1 MTDDL
6 TTRVRSALRGADR
19 RVFWHP
25 ARTPAEV
32 FTSLAK
38 AADELGVTEW
48 DLYGDGGAVTT
59 LEDEVAALLGKDAAV
74 FVPSG
79 IMAQQAVLRVWCD
92 RSGVRRVAIPDLSH
106 LLVHEAD
113 GPRLLHGFE
122 FEQLT
127 TGREVATATH
137 LADVPGRLGAAM
149 VELPLRD
156 AGCLLPTLTE
166 LQELS
171 AAALQRGV
179 PLHFDGARLWEAQP
193 FYDVPLAELAALAD
207 SVYVSFYKGLGALPG
222 AAVAADAD
230 VVEEVRL
237 WRKRMGG
244 TLNRLT
250 PLALSALVGLR
261 DRLSHA
267 AEELAWARVFA
278 AELPAHGLRVHPG
291 TPHTCVFE
299 VYADAPAD
307 QVNERLLDLV
317 RRTGVGVS
325 PPWRD
330 GDMPGTSVCE
340 VSCYGQALEHDPAQV
355 AGWFGELA
363 RRP

>member
-6 TTRVRSALRGADR
+6 TTRVRAALRGADR
-19 RVFWHP
+19 GVFWHP
-25 ARTPAEV
+25 DRTPAEV
-32 FTSLAK
+32 FAALAE

-48 DLYGDGGAVTT
+48 DTYGDEGAVAM
-59 LEDEVAALLGKDAAV
+59 LEEQVATLLGKEAAV

-92 RSGVRRVAIPDLSH
+92 RSGSRRVAIPDLSH
-106 LLVHEAD
+106 LLTYEAD

-122 FEQLT
+122 FEHLT
-127 TGREVATATH
+127 TGREVATAEH
-137 LADVPGRLGAAM
+137 LAKVPGRLGAAM

-179 PLHFDGARLWEAQP
+179 PLHFDGARLWESQAG
-193 FYDVPLAELAALAD
+193 YDVPLDELAGLAD
-207 SVYVSFYKGLGALPG
+207 SVYVSFYKGLGGLPG

-230 VVEEVRL
+230 VVDEVRL

-244 TLNRLT
+244 TLHRLT
-250 PLALSALVGLR
+250 APALSALVGLR
-261 DRLSHA
+261 DRLPHA
-267 AEELAWARVFA
+267 AEELAWARSFA
-278 AELPAHGLRVHPG
+278 AELPARGLRTHPE
-291 TPHTCVFE
+291 TPHTCIFE

-307 QVNERLLDLV
+307 EMNQRLLDLV
-317 RRTGVGVS
+317 TSTATAVG
-325 PPWRD
+325 PPWRA

-340 VSCYGQALEHDPAQV
+340 VSVYGQALQHDPAQV
-355 AGWFGELA
+355 ADWFGELV